1 MFVKRL
7 TEGVHKIRRKKNP
20 GSDSISRFIRE
31 NIAAILSVI
40 IQMVSVKCG
49 AIFFLMKSWVGA
61 LTLL

>member
-1 MFVKRL
+1 MFIKS
-7 TEGVHKIRRKKNP
+7 EEKKNP